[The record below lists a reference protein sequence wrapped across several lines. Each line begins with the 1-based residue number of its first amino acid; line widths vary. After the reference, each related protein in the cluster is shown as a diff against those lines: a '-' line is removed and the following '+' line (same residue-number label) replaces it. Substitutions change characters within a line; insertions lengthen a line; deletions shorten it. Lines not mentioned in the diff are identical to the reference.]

1 MSSGVLVITLV
12 AALGCGLAAGFFF
25 AFSTCVMPALGRLPA
40 PQAAA
45 AMQTINVVV
54 INPVFMTV
62 LFGTALAC
70 LASIVGALADWDAAY
85 GPYLLA
91 GGTVYLLGTIGVTML
106 ANVPRNNALAR
117 LDPASAELESR
128 WARYLAEWTAW
139 NHVRT
144 GLADRARARDR
155 SALRQLIAPTRLTW
169 PARAALYP
177 YVNDC
182 SDNRR
187 EPWSWLRERTPAGK
201 HGSQG
206 DRRGPHRRVR

>member
-1 MSSGVLVITLV
+1 MSSVVVAITLV

-25 AFSTCVMPALGRLPA
+25 AFSTCVMPALGRRPA
-40 PQAAA
+40 GQAVA

-62 LFGTALAC
+62 LFGTAVAC
-70 LASIVGALADWDAAY
+70 LASIAGALADWDGSY

-91 GGTVYLLGTIGVTML
+91 GGAVYLLGTIGVTMV

-117 LDPASAELESR
+117 LDPASAEAESH

-144 GLADRARARDR
+144 GA
-155 SALRQLIAPTRLTW
+155 SLIALGLEI
-169 PARAALYP
+169 AALYT
-177 YVNDC
+177 
-182 SDNRR
+182 S
-187 EPWSWLRERTPAGK
+187 
-201 HGSQG
+201 
-206 DRRGPHRRVR
+206 

>member
-1 MSSGVLVITLV
+1 MSSAVVVITLV

-25 AFSTCVMPALGRLPA
+25 AFSTTVMPALGRRPA
-40 PQAAA
+40 AQAAA

-54 INPVFMTV
+54 INPVFMTA

-70 LASIVGALADWDAAY
+70 LASIAGALADWDGSY

-91 GGTVYLLGTIGVTML
+91 GGAVYLLGTIGVTMV

-117 LDPASAELESR
+117 LDPASAEADSY

-144 GLADRARARDR
+144 GAAVI
-155 SALRQLIAPTRLTW
+155 ALGLEI
-169 PARAALYP
+169 AALYT
-177 YVNDC
+177 
-182 SDNRR
+182 S
-187 EPWSWLRERTPAGK
+187 
-201 HGSQG
+201 
-206 DRRGPHRRVR
+206 